1 MKTNYFKTILAA
13 MLCVAMAACT
23 DDPIEPENPKDP
35 EQETPENPEKPEEP
49 GEDPEN
55 PEEPAKTFSVSALLE
70 AGGLKTEWAEG
81 DEIAVLDGT
90 EEAKYL
96 LLGADAVTEGAALF
110 TDEEEDISKDASEY
124 IVIYPSIVADPE
136 GSMKINVPVE
146 QVIVE
151 GTNCTTAAYA
161 AVGMVQEGTV
171 QLKNVCALVKVTV
184 SASGINKVLLRSKN
198 REIIAGDATVNAA
211 DATVTSVENGLA
223 EIALVAE
230 DGGEIPA
237 GDYYIAALPGSL
249 KGGYE
254 IILSRSTDN
263 LKSFKADAAELTL
276 GRNEISDMGDIT
288 SEYTYEW
295 VNIISSKA
303 DLDAFNLVMAE
314 TTETWVLTEDI
325 NYESGFWT
333 GKNFAGVFDGA
344 GHKIY
349 NIKVAV
355 DAENGGA
362 GFMIVVTGTVK
373 DLVYGSK
380 NGTSWDEVSTI
391 TYKGTGSGSNDYV
404 GILARLNSGANVSG
418 ITNFANITIDAATTR
433 TVRVGG
439 ITGLAYKGEDPAP
452 VIKSCTNYGNVVNNA
467 VGTAGSNSYLAG
479 VIAVW
484 ESNGVEMNG
493 LVNYGNITNNGSNC
507 RFVGGVCACVARN
520 IWVKNCKNYG
530 EVKDCIT
537 AADRLLTMGGVL
549 GIYDAD
555 NGQMKDCE
563 NHGDVSAVRP
573 HSNRIGGII
582 GTIRNNHI
590 FDCLNTGDVIVK
602 VDGVTNQFSGAGGVI
617 GFFDKTNG
625 PQKLHGCTNSG
636 TITVSG
642 NMTGNVGAGG
652 IIGICQN
659 TELKNNVNS
668 GTVSATGKGAVFA
681 GGICGW
687 NFQTAFTDMENNQ
700 NSGAVSAVLGTEG
713 KMTCAGGVFGYME
726 KTSPIKNSGNTG
738 AISTTGEGAFAGS
751 ILGSGVG
758 SVISGCKV
766 QGTVNGTKLTA
777 DNFGGYIFGS
787 NNNVEATDCYFT
799 K

>member
-1 MKTNYFKTILAA
+1 MKTNQFKTILAA
-13 MLCVAMAACT
+13 MLCVAVAACT
-23 DDPIEPENPKDP
+23 DNPIEPDNPKDP
-35 EQETPENPEKPEEP
+35 EQETPENPEQ
-49 GEDPEN
+49 PEN
-55 PEEPAKTFSVSALLE
+55 PGENPEVPAATFSVSALLE
-70 AGGLKTEWAEG
+70 ADGLKTVWAEG
-81 DEIAVLDGT
+81 DEIAIIDGT
-90 EEAKYL
+90 AEAKYL

-110 TDEEEDISKDASEY
+110 TDADEAVSKDASEY
-124 IVIYPSIVADPE
+124 VVIYPSIVADPE
-136 GSMKINVPVE
+136 GSLKINVPVE

-151 GTNCTTAAYA
+151 GANCTMAAYA
-161 AVGMVQEGTV
+161 AVGKVQEGAA

-198 REIIAGDATVNAA
+198 REIIAGDATVNAS
-211 DATVTSVENGLA
+211 DATVTSVENGLS
-223 EIALVAE
+223 EIALVTE
-230 DGGEIPA
+230 SGGEIPV

-249 KGGYE
+249 EGGYE

-276 GRNEISDMGDIT
+276 GRNGISDMGDIT

-303 DLDAFNLVMAE
+303 ELDAFNLVMAE

-325 NYESGFWT
+325 SYEGGFWT

-344 GHKIY
+344 GHRIY

-355 DAENGGA
+355 EAENGGA
-362 GFMIVVTGTVK
+362 GFMLVVTGTVK

-380 NGTSWDEVSTI
+380 NGTAWDEVSTI
-391 TYKGTGSGSNDYV
+391 TYKGTGTGSNDYI
-404 GILARLNSGANVSG
+404 GLLARLNSGADVSG

-439 ITGLAYKGEDPAP
+439 LTGLAFKGEDPAP
-452 VIKSCTNYGNVVNNA
+452 VIKNCTNYGNIENNA
-467 VGTAGSNSYLAG
+467 VGTADSNSCMAG
-479 VIAVW
+479 VVAVW
-484 ESNGVEMNG
+484 ESNGVAMDG
-493 LVNYGNITNNGSNC
+493 LVNYGNIINKGANC
-507 RFVGGVCACVARN
+507 RFVGGVCACVSRN
-520 IWVKNCKNYG
+520 IWVQNCKNYG

-537 AADRLLTMGGVL
+537 AADRLLTIGGVL

-555 NGQMKDCE
+555 NGQMKNCE
-563 NHGDVSAVRP
+563 NYGDVSTVRP
-573 HSNRIGGII
+573 QSNRAGGIA
-582 GTIRNNHI
+582 GTIRLNHI
-590 FDCLNTGDVIVK
+590 YDCRNEGDVTVK

-617 GFFDKTNG
+617 GFFDRTSG
-625 PQKLHGCTNSG
+625 PQKLYRCTNTGMVS
-636 TITVSG
+636 ISG

-659 TELKNNVNS
+659 TELKENVNS
-668 GTVSATGKGAVFA
+668 GAVSATGKADVYA

-687 NFQTAFTDMENNQ
+687 NFQTAFADMDNNQ
-700 NSGAVSAVLGTEG
+700 NSGAVSAVMGTTG
-713 KMTCAGGVFGYME
+713 KLVCAGGVFGYMG

-738 AISTTGEGAFAGS
+738 VISTTGEGTFAGS
-751 ILGSGVG
+751 ILGNGVG
-758 SVISGCKV
+758 STISGCKV
-766 QGTVNGTKLTA
+766 QGTVNGTELTA